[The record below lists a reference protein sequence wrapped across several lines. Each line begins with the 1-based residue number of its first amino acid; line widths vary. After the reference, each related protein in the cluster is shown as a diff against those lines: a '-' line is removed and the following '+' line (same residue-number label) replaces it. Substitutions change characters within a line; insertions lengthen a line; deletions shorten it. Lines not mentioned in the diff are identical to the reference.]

1 MGFYTADFRSSLVY
15 ESAVQKPNLRLF
27 TTSYYTPYSIFL
39 MLRDRPTIDVRF
51 GAASIVTR
59 EGQKEDNG
67 DKFYAKRQKRRKE
80 GTCEAKR
87 RQQKT
92 VPPSSLLLC
101 APFTAKRSRNSAQA
115 SSAPDFQIGA
125 KCLTRRLVV
134 NFYPSDIHSLRTR
147 PYSVI

>member
-1 MGFYTADFRSSLVY
+1 MGFHTADFRSSLVY

-87 RQQKT
+87 RQRKT
-92 VPPSSLLLC
+92 NQREEGGREREREGEGERGRARGRGPVLLC
-101 APFTAKRSRNSAQA
+101 AQFTAKRSRNSAQA
-115 SSAPDFQIGA
+115 SSAPNSQA
-125 KCLTRRLVV
+125 E
-134 NFYPSDIHSLRTR
+134 
-147 PYSVI
+147 